1 LGDIP
6 SAFLD
11 AFSRGEVRL
20 DVGPV
25 RARGLTPRRPRFLG
39 EPRIKEDNSMTRRM
53 IALAVSVGFVATL
66 AAADDP
72 ALREKAK

>member
-1 LGDIP
+1 
-6 SAFLD
+6 
-11 AFSRGEVRL
+11 
-20 DVGPV
+20 
-25 RARGLTPRRPRFLG
+25 
-39 EPRIKEDNSMTRRM
+39 MTRRM